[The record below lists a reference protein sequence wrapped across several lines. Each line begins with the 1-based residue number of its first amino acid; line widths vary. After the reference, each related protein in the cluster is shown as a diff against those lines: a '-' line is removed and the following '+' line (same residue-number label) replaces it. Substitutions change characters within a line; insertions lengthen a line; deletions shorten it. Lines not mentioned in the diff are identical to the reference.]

1 MMDQAAQFLR
11 IVRSEVLESI
21 YLLAKRD
28 CKIHLQAQGSRGS
41 RRNRILYLIK
51 PCPRINSGFQFRRCF
66 EKDQWTLLK
75 NKGERKMTAKNG
87 NRLQH
92 HLTAVKEGKRCFE
105 NAFESIAR
113 MILESEIEKVVVNG
127 RTTYDFTIFR
137 TGKKH
142 IIGIYDEINSFV
154 SFVKDAAEGGS
165 SKEMAFVLVGEPGN
179 GKTFFVEFLCSMY
192 RSFLA
197 NEKNRKYTFRFT
209 NMDRLGSY
217 GKISTIESQTYEDP
231 MILAMNL
238 FENPDDN
245 KTFLAKQIGFS
256 DKEIEQLY
264 DNYRPLGACS
274 GYMWNDIINL
284 ADGNIDE
291 MLKHIEIIP
300 VPMTE
305 SLGTI
310 TGKYPAKDKITSSA
324 VDLLGE
330 ESIQRLLHITD
341 TNNPYRF
348 DLRRGALARVA
359 GGGIHFSDEVFKNKK
374 DLVQVYLGV
383 IQNRVI
389 EIDGYKWPIDTLIVA
404 TSNNSEFNRFLSEK
418 EEAPIVDRCRIC
430 YVSHNTNYKLQEN
443 LTSYAIGNEAKTTL
457 DRKDLHRDPNL
468 NYATSVAVVLTRLP
482 RSEKLTAIETM
493 KLSAGEVAGE
503 KSIKT
508 LAEVIDTLNQDPDIT
523 KRFGQKGLGQR
534 NLGRA
539 IQLLIES
546 SETNEGR
553 CMFAYDIYKTLER
566 VVLDYVTEVNDRAK
580 YLEDLK
586 TAKGMYR
593 ERIMTE
599 MFNAY
604 MDEPFAIRKDVMNYV
619 NMIIGIDAEN
629 LGPDKMWKYKDPQ
642 TGELKALKVDE
653 RYIKGVEERLGLKTE
668 EQRETFRTSIRKIYG
683 QKISVD
689 PNYDFMDNLELVKA
703 VTDVRLKSDIAG
715 AGSLIG
721 ALANRTNEEN
731 QKLYDRMI
739 DTMLNKLNYC
749 KTCAQKTI
757 EYFCTQEDEN

>member
-1 MMDQAAQFLR
+1 
-11 IVRSEVLESI
+11 
-21 YLLAKRD
+21 
-28 CKIHLQAQGSRGS
+28 
-41 RRNRILYLIK
+41 
-51 PCPRINSGFQFRRCF
+51 
-66 EKDQWTLLK
+66 
-75 NKGERKMTAKNG
+75 MTASTDNS
-87 NRLQH
+87 LQEH
-92 HLTAVKEGKRCFE
+92 VTAVKQGQRSFE
-105 NAFESIAR
+105 NAFQAVTR
-113 MILESEIEKVVVNG
+113 MILEKEIRKVVVNG
-127 RTTYDFTIFR
+127 KTTYDFEIFR

-142 IIGIYDEINSFV
+142 IIGMYDELNSFV
-154 SFVKDAAEGGS
+154 SYVKDAAEGGS

-179 GKTFFVEFLCSMY
+179 GKTFMVDFLCARY

-197 NEKNRKYTFRFT
+197 QPPNRKYTFRF
-209 NMDRLGSY
+209 NRIDQLGTY
-217 GKISTIESQTYEDP
+217 GRIRTIESQTYEDP

-238 FENPDDN
+238 FEDPDRSREH
-245 KTFLAKQIGFS
+245 LATAFGFS
-256 DKEIEQLY
+256 DAAIDTLY
-264 DNYRPLGACS
+264 ENYRPLGACS
-274 GYMWNDIINL
+274 GYIWNDIRNHTGGDL
-284 ADGNIDE
+284 E
-291 MLKHIEIIP
+291 KMLEFVEIVP
-300 VPMTE
+300 VPLTE
-305 SLGTI
+305 SLGTV

-359 GGGIHFSDEVFKNKK
+359 GGGIHFSDEIYKNKK

-383 IQNRVI
+383 IQNRSI
-389 EIDGYKWPIDTLIVA
+389 EIDGYKWPIDSLIIA
-404 TSNNSEFNRFLSEK
+404 TSNNSEFNQFLSEK

-430 YVSHNTNYKLQEN
+430 YVAHNTNYKLQAE
-443 LTSYAIGNEAKTTL
+443 LTAYAIGSGAKTTL
-457 DRKDLHRDPNL
+457 TREDLHQDPNL
-468 NYATSVAVVLTRLP
+468 NYAASVAAVLTRLA
-482 RSEKLTAIETM
+482 RSEKLTPVETM
-493 KLSAGEVAGE
+493 KLAAGEVAGE

-508 LAEVIDTLNQDPDIT
+508 LAEVIDTLNQEPDIT
-523 KRFGQKGLGQR
+523 KRFGQGGLGQR

-539 IQLLIES
+539 LQLMVES

-553 CMFAYDIYKTLER
+553 CMFAYDIFRAVER
-566 VVLDYVTEVNDRAK
+566 VILDYVTDANNRVK
-580 YLEDLK
+580 FLEDLK
-586 TAKGMYR
+586 IAKSLYR

-604 MDEPFAIRKDVMNYV
+604 MDEPLAIRKDVMNYV

-629 LGPDKMWKYKDPQ
+629 LGVDRMWKYKDPQ
-642 TGELKALKVDE
+642 SGELRALKVDE
-653 RYIKGVEERLGLKTE
+653 RYINSVEERLGLKTE
-668 EQRETFRTSIRKIYG
+668 EQSDSFRTSIRKIYG

-739 DTMLNKLNYC
+739 DTMLNKLGYC
-749 KTCAQKTI
+749 RTCAQKTI
-757 EYFCTQEDEN
+757 EYFCTQEDES

>member
-1 MMDQAAQFLR
+1 M
-11 IVRSEVLESI
+11 V
-21 YLLAKRD
+21 
-28 CKIHLQAQGSRGS
+28 
-41 RRNRILYLIK
+41 
-51 PCPRINSGFQFRRCF
+51 
-66 EKDQWTLLK
+66 KDKTLVPL
-75 NKGERKMTAKNG
+75 
-87 NRLQH
+87 LQH
-92 HLTAVKEGKRCFE
+92 LAVVKAGKRRFE
-105 NAFESIAR
+105 NAFQGVAR
-113 MILESEIEKVVVNG
+113 MILEDSIEKVVVNG
-127 RTTYDFTIFR
+127 KTTYDFTIFR
-137 TGKKH
+137 RGRKH
-142 IIGIYDEINSFV
+142 PVCMYDEINSFV

-165 SKEMAFVLVGEPGN
+165 SKEMAYVLVGEPGN
-179 GKTFFVEFLCSMY
+179 GKTFFVEYLCGKYRQFLS
-192 RSFLA
+192 R
-197 NEKNRKYTFRFT
+197 EENRKYTWRLVG
-209 NMDRLGSY
+209 MYRLGSY
-217 GKISTIESQTYEDP
+217 GRITTIESQTYEDP
-231 MILAMNL
+231 LILAMNL
-238 FENPDDN
+238 FETVDEN
-245 KTFLAKQIGFS
+245 KTWLAKKAGFS
-256 DKEIEQLY
+256 DAEVEMFY
-264 DNYRPLGACS
+264 ENYRPLGACS
-274 GYMWNDIINL
+274 TYMWNDIRTFTGGKIE
-284 ADGNIDE
+284 E
-291 MLKHIEIIP
+291 MLDFVEVVP
-300 VPMTE
+300 VPLTE
-305 SLGTI
+305 SLGTV
-310 TGKYPAKDKITSSA
+310 TGKYAAKDKITSSA

-389 EIDGYKWPIDTLIVA
+389 EIDGYKWPIDTLILA
-404 TSNNSEFNRFLSEK
+404 TSNNSEFNRFLAEK

-430 YVSHNTNYKLQEN
+430 YVSHNTNYKMQEQ
-443 LTSYAIGNEAKTTL
+443 LTAYAIGSDTKTTL
-457 DRKDLHRDPNL
+457 TRQDLHQDPNL
-468 NYATSVAVVLTRLP
+468 NYAASVAAILSRLP
-482 RSEKLTAIETM
+482 RSEKLTPIETM
-493 KLSAGEVAGE
+493 KLAAGEVAGE

-508 LAEVIDTLNQDPDIT
+508 LAEVIDILNQDPDIT
-523 KRFGQKGLGQR
+523 RRFGQKGLGQR

-539 IQLLIES
+539 VQLLVES

-553 CMFAYDIYKTLER
+553 CMYAYDIFGAVER
-566 VVLDYVTEVNDRAK
+566 VILDYVADANDRAK

-586 TAKGMYR
+586 TAKGLYR

-604 MDEPFAIRKDVMNYV
+604 MDEPQAIRKDVLNYV

-642 TGELKALKVDE
+642 TGELRALKIDE
-653 RYIKGVEERLGLKTE
+653 RFVKSIEERLGLKTE

-689 PNYDFMDNLELVKA
+689 PNYDFMDNLELVMA

-739 DTMLNKLNYC
+739 QTMLGKLNYC
-749 KTCAQKTI
+749 TTCAQKTI
-757 EYFCTQEDEN
+757 EYFCTQEDGM

>member
-1 MMDQAAQFLR
+1 MPKK
-11 IVRSEVLESI
+11 SI
-21 YLLAKRD
+21 AL
-28 CKIHLQAQGSRGS
+28 HQ
-41 RRNRILYLIK
+41 
-51 PCPRINSGFQFRRCF
+51 
-66 EKDQWTLLK
+66 
-75 NKGERKMTAKNG
+75 
-87 NRLQH
+87 
-92 HLTAVKEGKRCFE
+92 HLTAVKDGQLRFE
-105 NAFESIAR
+105 NAFQGVSR

-127 RTTYDFTIFR
+127 KTTYDFKIFR
-137 TGKKH
+137 NGSKH
-142 IIGIYDEINSFV
+142 IIGMYNEINSFV
-154 SFVKDAAEGGS
+154 SYVKDAAENGS

-179 GKTFFVEFLCSMY
+179 GKTFFVEFLADKY

-197 NEKNRKYTFRFT
+197 QEKNRKFTFKFLNLDKT
-209 NMDRLGSY
+209 GNY
-217 GKISTIESQTYEDP
+217 GKISAVESQTYEDP

-238 FENPDDN
+238 FDDSDEN
-245 KTFLAKQIGFS
+245 KKFLAKQIGFS
-256 DKEIEQLY
+256 DKDIEKLY
-264 DNYRPLGACS
+264 ENYRPLGACS
-274 GYMWNDIINL
+274 GYIWNDIRNHC
-284 ADGNIDE
+284 DGNVDE
-291 MLKHIEIIP
+291 MLKFVEITP
-300 VPMTE
+300 VPLTE
-305 SLGTI
+305 SLGTV

-359 GGGIHFSDEVFKNKK
+359 GGGIHFSDEIFKNKK

-383 IQNRVI
+383 IQNRNI
-389 EIDGYKWPIDTLIVA
+389 EIDGFKWPIDTLIVA
-404 TSNNSEFNRFLSEK
+404 TSNNSEFHRFLSEK

-430 YVSHNTNYKLQEN
+430 YVSHNTNYKLQKQ
-443 LTSYAIGNEAKTTL
+443 LTGYAIGSETRTTL
-457 DRKDLHRDPNL
+457 TREDLHQDPNL
-468 NYATSVAVVLTRLP
+468 NYAASVASVLSRLA
-482 RSEKLTAIETM
+482 RSEKLTPVETM
-493 KLSAGEVAGE
+493 KLAAGEVAGE

-508 LAEVIDTLNQDPDIT
+508 LAEVIDTLNQDPEIIN
-523 KRFGQKGLGQR
+523 RFGQKGLGQR

-539 IQLLIES
+539 IQLMIES

-553 CMFAYDIYKTLER
+553 CMFAYDIFKALER
-566 VVLDYVTEVNDRAK
+566 IILDYVTEANDRAK

-586 TAKGMYR
+586 TGKGLYR

-604 MDEPFAIRKDVMNYV
+604 MDEPYAIRKDVMNYV

-642 TGELKALKVDE
+642 NGELKALKIDE
-653 RYIKGVEERLGLKTE
+653 RYINSVEERLGLKTE
-668 EQRETFRTSIRKIYG
+668 EQRESFRTSIRKIYG

-689 PNYDFMDNLELVKA
+689 PDYDFMDNLELVKA

-739 DTMLNKLNYC
+739 ETMLNKLGYC
-749 KTCAQKTI
+749 RTCAQKTI
-757 EYFCTQEDEN
+757 EYFCTQEDEK